1 MSLQRSAPLYRQVY
15 ELLRRR
21 ILDGEYAPG
30 ESVQE
35 VRTAA
40 LLQVSRTPVREA
52 LRQLEREGLL
62 VARGTELRVIELSRE
77 EFVEIYVCRAAL
89 ERIVAERSA
98 RYATPEDLDEMAEA
112 IRDARRASFAGD
124 HAAVVSANTR
134 FHDRMLRSARMPT
147 LRQLMDTIRGPI
159 LVARHRVLADSSVSE
174 RQICD
179 EHEAVLDAIRQGDIE
194 TAQENMETH
203 MDRDVGRGLA
213 NFDRIQGAPE

>member
-1 MSLQRSAPLYRQVY
+1 MALQRSAPLYRQVY

-62 VARGTELRVIELSRE
+62 VARGSELTVIELSRE
-77 EFVEIYVCRAAL
+77 EFVEIYVCRTAL

-98 RYATPEDLDEMAEA
+98 RYATPEDIEAMTAA
-112 IRDARRASFAGD
+112 IRDARRASLDGD
-124 HAAVVSANTR
+124 HAGVVSANTR
-134 FHDRMLRSARMPT
+134 FHDRMLGSARMPT

-174 RQICD
+174 SRICD
-179 EHEAVLDAIRQGDIE
+179 EHQAVLVAIRRGDVE
-194 TAQENMETH
+194 AAQESMVAH
-203 MDRDVGRGLA
+203 MDQDVERGLA
-213 NFDRIQGAPE
+213 NFDRIQGA